1 MTIISI
7 VGLSLSIIGL
17 SLSILSFLLIKLVRQ
32 GRPQQTLFQLCL
44 ALLMSWV
51 VFLAGVT
58 QTSSHAGCIA
68 VAVLL
73 HYLIMSSFMWML
85 MEGIMQYLLFVKV
98 MNTYFSHYMWKTSI
112 PAWGLPVI
120 PVAIVLIIDPD
131 LYKGGNKYCWMSL
144 PAFYYSFV
152 IPVGLIVLT
161 NIVIFIVVGV
171 SLCRRKDMSKHT
183 SMSRSQTVVNI
194 RASFICFCVL
204 GLSWIFG
211 FLAIDDARIVF
222 QYMFCISASL
232 QGFVIFA
239 MMTARDKNVRAFWL
253 SKICLCCTRTE
264 KRETGSA
271 TKSGAC
277 NLAAMYSD
285 ESKSRDSNSKDR
297 SGDNTISGS
306 VSDSPESVT
315 APRL

>member
-1 MTIISI
+1 
-7 VGLSLSIIGL
+7 GLSA
-17 SLSILSFLLIKLVRQ
+17 SILSFLLIKGLRH

-58 QTSSHAGCIA
+58 QTSSNSGCIA

-73 HYLIMSSFMWML
+73 HYLILSSFMWML
-85 MEGIMQYLLFVKV
+85 MEGILQYLLFVKV
-98 MNTYFSHYMWKTSI
+98 MNTHFSHYMLKTSI

-120 PVAIVLIIDPD
+120 PVAITLIIDPE
-131 LYKGGNKYCWMSL
+131 LYQGGNQYCWMSL

-161 NIVIFIVVGV
+161 NIVIYVMVVV
-171 SLCRRKDMSKHT
+171 SLCRREDMTQHSSKK
-183 SMSRSQTVVNI
+183 QNQNVVNI
-194 RASFICFCVL
+194 RASFICFFVL
-204 GLSWIFG
+204 GKWSLSWIFG

-239 MMTARDKNVRAFWL
+239 MMTARDKNVHDFW
-253 SKICLCCTRTE
+253 
-264 KRETGSA
+264 
-271 TKSGAC
+271 
-277 NLAAMYSD
+277 
-285 ESKSRDSNSKDR
+285 
-297 SGDNTISGS
+297 
-306 VSDSPESVT
+306 
-315 APRL
+315 